1 MSDAV
6 VRLLAPD
13 YLTGLAARPLDELRG
28 MRAECQEV
36 ETGLSLV
43 RRLVQGH
50 LDIVTIEMARRAD
63 GGAPGDLSDLLELL
77 PEVLADRTQS
87 PGHGR
92 LPVQMAPVALDPSLE
107 AELSALLGPGMVLDP
122 SSIDDDRL
130 AGLVGS
136 LEALEGDVSARRRA
150 VFERLDAVQEE
161 LARRYR
167 SGDASVDSLLH

>member
-6 VRLLAPD
+6 ARLLAPD
-13 YLTGLAARPLDELRG
+13 YLTDLGARPLDQVRA

-50 LDIVTIEMARRAD
+50 LDIVTIELARRAD
-63 GGAPGDLSDLLELL
+63 GGAPGDLTDLLKLL
-77 PEVLADRTQS
+77 PEVLADHTHS
-87 PGHGR
+87 SGPGR

-107 AELSALLGPGMVLDP
+107 AELSALVGPGLVLDP
-122 SSIDDDRL
+122 SAIEDDRL

-136 LEALEGDVSARRRA
+136 LEALEADVSARRRA